1 MNKNMEQLMGK
12 IDDIITENDEELTK
26 DPNEPKLIDELRLIE
41 RGRHEDS
48 QISWVT
54 KRIINELKSRAA
66 KGIHEYDVFPN
77 IEGTNIDD
85 HIMYRN
91 IIGQWDGLV
100 KYLNSEGIS
109 VSKQDRV
116 IYPRYTSTWN
126 KVFKSN
132 EKTVS
137 VIHFE
142 WDVEHKSSEEL
153 KEEWKQMTKDY
164 VDYN

>member
-1 MNKNMEQLMGK
+1 MSKDIEQVMNI
-12 IDDIITENDEELTK
+12 IDKTVTENDEALTK
-26 DPNEPKLIDELRLIE
+26 NPNEPKLIDELRLIE
-41 RGRHEDS
+41 KSRHGDS
-48 QISWVT
+48 HIGWVT

-77 IEGTNIDD
+77 IEGTDIDD

-91 IIGQWDGLV
+91 IIEQWDGLV

-109 VSKQDRV
+109 VSRQDMV
-116 IYPRYTSTWN
+116 IYPKYISKWN
-126 KVFKSN
+126 KVFKSK

-142 WDVEHKSSEEL
+142 WDV
-153 KEEWKQMTKDY
+153 
-164 VDYN
+164 